1 MDTIGELILA
11 RLDGQGWSRR
21 EFSDATGG
29 VVSHQSLSAIIAGPK
44 QWPKHNDTILG
55 LARAL
60 AVHPE
65 TVVLAYAAALGI
77 PIKSQPSR
85 IVTAL
90 PESADLLTGA
100 EVTHIAGIIT
110 ALTHG
115 RTNPDK

>member
-1 MDTIGELILA
+1 MQSIGELILQ
-11 RLDGQGWSRR
+11 RLDEQGWSRR
-21 EFSDATGG
+21 EFADATGG

-65 TVVLAYAAALGI
+65 TVVLAYATALGI
-77 PIKSQPSR
+77 PIQAQPPR
-85 IVTAL
+85 LVTAL
-90 PESADLLTGA
+90 PESTHLLTGP
-100 EVTHIAGIIT
+100 EITHIAGIIT

-115 RTNPDK
+115 RTDK